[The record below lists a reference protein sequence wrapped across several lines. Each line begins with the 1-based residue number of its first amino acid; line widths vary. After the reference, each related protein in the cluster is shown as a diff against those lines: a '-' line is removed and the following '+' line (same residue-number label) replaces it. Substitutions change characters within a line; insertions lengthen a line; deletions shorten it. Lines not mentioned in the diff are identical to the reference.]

1 MKKLFV
7 DEIKKKG
14 DMNLPGPGK
23 YENDIDK
30 RFGKTGVNY
39 SIAKRL
45 YMDNLFLDK
54 SKKLPGPGFY

>member
-1 MKKLFV
+1 V
-7 DEIKKKG
+7 
-14 DMNLPGPGK
+14 NLPGPGK

-30 RFGKTGVNY
+30 RFGKTGINY

-54 SKKLPGPGFY
+54 SRKLPGPGFY